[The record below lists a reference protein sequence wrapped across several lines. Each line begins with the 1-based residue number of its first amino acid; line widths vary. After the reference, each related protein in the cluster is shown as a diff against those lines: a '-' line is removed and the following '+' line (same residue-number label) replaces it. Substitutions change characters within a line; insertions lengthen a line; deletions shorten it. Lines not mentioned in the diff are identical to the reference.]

1 MGHAWIKTALPLATL
16 ATALAQALPA
26 TAAQVIMTPTTISS
40 ALAQVRPGDT
50 LVLQGDFTSR
60 LVIMNRDFGNVTI
73 DGSQAR
79 LLQGMQLR
87 NIHNVSFSRLNVGQ
101 AGQSTIN
108 RFAINM
114 DLSSHVSFANINVQG
129 NGGTA
134 GTGLRVHNS
143 QFVTVRD
150 SRFEGLM
157 DGLTMI
163 TVPNSLV
170 TRNQFV
176 GGGSDG
182 LKLVDSQ
189 RVILSGNSCTG
200 FVAVPGAHPD
210 CMQFWSRVDRPLQS
224 DIYVLNNLVIGDQQ
238 GFASFDPEPI
248 SGTRFTFAGNYVAI
262 NRAHGVSCIGCTDSR
277 FEDNVLVSLPDS
289 SRLAGLHAP
298 SGQGNSFSN
307 NLRFDLRGIN
317 SPLSEILPSRLY
329 SAIVPSIADQVGSQ
343 FDSREWRVS
352 DGMAAQSFSAP
363 PAPEPA
369 SWLMMLVGFALVGR
383 TMRRRPGPPTV
394 LA

>member
-1 MGHAWIKTALPLATL
+1 MGFAWIKA
-16 ATALAQALPA
+16 ALPA
-26 TAAQVIMTPTTISS
+26 AGLALAAPAAAAQVVMTPTTVNS
-40 ALAQVRPGDT
+40 ALAQLRPGDT
-50 LVLQGDFTSR
+50 LVLRGDFTSR
-60 LVIMNRDFGNVTI
+60 LVIMNRDFGNVTV
-73 DGSQAR
+73 DGREAR

-87 NIHNVSFSRLNVGQ
+87 NVHNVSFSGLRVGQ
-101 AGQSTIN
+101 AGQSTAN

-114 DLSSHVSFANINVQG
+114 DQSSHVSFARMTIEG

-134 GTGLRVHNS
+134 GTGLRVFNS
-143 QFVTVRD
+143 EFVTVRD
-150 SRFEGLM
+150 SRFQGLM

-182 LKLVDSQ
+182 VKLVDSQ

-200 FVAVPGAHPD
+200 FAAVPLAHPD
-210 CMQFWSRVDRPLQS
+210 CMQFWSQVGRPVQS

-238 GFASFDPEPI
+238 GFASFDPGSF
-248 SGTRFTFAGNYVAI
+248 SGTRFTFAGNYAAI
-262 NRAHGVSCIGCTDSR
+262 NRPHGVSCMGCTESR

-289 SRLAGLHAP
+289 NRLAGLHTTGG
-298 SGQGNSFSN
+298 SNNSFNN
-307 NLRFDLRGIN
+307 NLRVDLRGIN
-317 SPLSEILPSRLY
+317 APLDQILPSRLY
-329 SAIVPSIADQVGSQ
+329 SAIVPSIAFQVGSQ
-343 FDSREWRVS
+343 FDSREWRLS
-352 DGMAAQSFSAP
+352 DGLGAQSLAGP

-369 SWLMMLVGFALVGR
+369 SWLMMLMGFAMIGR
-383 TMRRRPGPPTV
+383 LQRSQRGPRTV